1 MFILSSGR
9 YFSHTPLSPAI
20 IVDAYDDNDSNNLA
34 GDDESGI
41 FSKENR
47 IEVLNIS
54 HKEERSG
61 YRLQFDDPRWRKYTS
76 NLKPLGLHILV
87 NVCNDNVI
95 PKHSEF
101 SAHLNCVSHQECGL
115 SAEGGDAKDLDGFSR
130 PLQVLERR
138 CMCDLSSMIGF
149 APSAKD
155 VFALQ
160 HPAYTYRKVKM
171 DTDRRI
177 STTGGGNPRP
187 NASAPLRTRHFVR
200 QKVTV
205 PSMSAVLMRERD
217 SGMIQ
222 LMSQG
227 TADVVLDSCS
237 DVWDGF
243 DLVPLDDGYRKKI
256 MDFFQRN
263 NLASHCAALSY
274 CPLGCASK
282 LGPFYDDLYV
292 ELPSD
297 TKDILDVL
305 LSPSLLRKMGDDDE
319 NWRRGLPV
327 SPFVARLT
335 ADVRTNDR
343 YLSEESLCRNKD
355 EFASFVDKAKLS
367 SVNLKLLHQLSL
379 DRIAAAAA
387 RSPTTAATTPTS
399 NRNLSPPTLA
409 PPSESN
415 SLQSISECIRQ
426 QFEQIFIGMVTMQY
440 QAKLDVIHLIEEL
453 EKACIRFVHFSKEN
467 ELRSR
472 VFSEKMGLEAG
483 WNCHISLEESPVDE
497 FSDNLPQPPT
507 SSSRQSSARSGPASK
522 RSTNGSNVGEP
533 LLGRAS
539 VSPG

>member
-1 MFILSSGR
+1 
-9 YFSHTPLSPAI
+9 
-20 IVDAYDDNDSNNLA
+20 
-34 GDDESGI
+34 
-41 FSKENR
+41 
-47 IEVLNIS
+47 
-54 HKEERSG
+54 
-61 YRLQFDDPRWRKYTS
+61 
-76 NLKPLGLHILV
+76 
-87 NVCNDNVI
+87 
-95 PKHSEF
+95 
-101 SAHLNCVSHQECGL
+101 
-115 SAEGGDAKDLDGFSR
+115 
-130 PLQVLERR
+130 
-138 CMCDLSSMIGF
+138 MCDLSSMIGF
-149 APSAKD
+149 APTAKD
-155 VFALQ
+155 IFALQ
-160 HPAYTYRKVKM
+160 HQAYTYRKVKWAE
-171 DTDRRI
+171 TDRRRF
-177 STTGGGNPRP
+177 STSAGGGAVGSRGGAP
-187 NASAPLRTRHFVR
+187 PLRTRHFVR

-205 PSMSAVLMRERD
+205 PSMTAVLMREKD

-222 LMSQG
+222 LMSHG

-243 DLVPLDDGYRKKI
+243 DLVPLDDAYRKKI

-305 LSPSLLRKMGDDDE
+305 LSPSLMRKVGQGSFIGGDERE

-327 SPFVARLT
+327 SPFVARLSSANNT
-335 ADVRTNDR
+335 AKDQ
-343 YLSEESLCRNKD
+343 YLSEESLCRGKD
-355 EFASFVDKAKLS
+355 KDKEFAAAEKSTTKFSA
-367 SVNLKLLHQLSL
+367 VNVKLLHQLSL
-379 DRIAAAAA
+379 DRAAAAA
-387 RSPTTAATTPTS
+387 ATANAAAASNNDNEKTLTTPTS
-399 NRNLSPPTLA
+399 AKNFQSSMA

-483 WNCHISLEESPVDE
+483 WNCHISLEDSPSAE
-497 FSDNLPQPPT
+497 EEAAETAGGQPPT
-507 SSSRQSSARSGPASK
+507 SSSRQSSSRSGPTSK
-522 RSTNGSNVGEP
+522 RPTIGEP
-533 LLGRAS
+533 GNVDGLLSRSS